1 MTAPDPPPYRPNAA
15 QFWPESRKRAAH
27 RLLYLGMLVFGM
39 GQTMLMAL
47 LPAAGR
53 QIGLNETEIGS
64 VVTASAVCAFLSAP
78 LWGRRSDRWGR
89 KRVIL
94 IGHGAYAVTTTLFAL
109 GMELGLS
116 GALMG
121 WAAYF
126 ALVIP
131 RILFGIFAMAIHPG
145 SGAYIADSSTPAER
159 TNASA
164 MLGAAMNIGTILGPA
179 VGALIAVYDLV
190 APLFLAAAISVGVTV
205 TLAMRLPETERLPA
219 AQVSGRLSV
228 RDPRILPFVIL
239 AFTVFLTAATTNQTA
254 GFFIQDRL
262 LLETRAA
269 AQMVGISLA
278 ASAAASI
285 LAQIFI
291 VRRLRLSP
299 MMLIRI
305 GMPVALAAQV
315 VLILGTN
322 AYVLIA
328 GYALFGG
335 AMGMMTPGV
344 MSGASLAVR
353 PEEQGR
359 LAGLIGAM
367 PPLGFAVGPMLGA
380 MLYQAV
386 PLLVFG
392 FNVALLAA
400 LSLYVFRLQ
409 PHRPA

>member
-1 MTAPDPPPYRPNAA
+1 VSSPEPAPYRPNAA
-15 QFWPESRKRAAH
+15 QSWPDAQKRAAH
-27 RLLYLGMLVFGM
+27 RLLYLGMVVFGM

-47 LPAAGR
+47 LPSAGR
-53 QIGLNETEIGS
+53 QIGLSEIEIGS
-64 VVTASAVCAFLSAP
+64 VVTASAICAFLSAP
-78 LWGRRSDRWGR
+78 MWGRRSDRWGR

-94 IGHGAYAVTTTLFAL
+94 IGHASYAFTTSLFAIGL
-109 GMELGLS
+109 ELGLN
-116 GALMG
+116 GILLG
-121 WAAYF
+121 WAAYA

-131 RILFGIFAMAIHPG
+131 RILFGILSMAIHPG
-145 SGAYIADSSTPAER
+145 SSAYIADSSTTAER

-190 APLFLAAAISVGVTV
+190 APLFLAAAISAGVSV
-205 TLAMRLPETERLPA
+205 FIALKLPETERLPA
-219 AQVSGRLSV
+219 AQVSGRLKV
-228 RDPRILPFVIL
+228 GDPRITPYVIL
-239 AFTVFLTAATTNQTA
+239 AFAVFLVAATTNQTA

-262 LLETRAA
+262 VLETAAA

-291 VRRLRLSP
+291 VRRLRLPP
-299 MMLIRI
+299 MRLIRI
-305 GMPVALAAQV
+305 GLPLALAAQV
-315 VLILGTN
+315 LLVVAGSPSL
-322 AYVLIA
+322 LIA
-328 GYALFGG
+328 GYAVFG
-335 AMGMMTPGV
+335 AALGMLTPGV

-380 MLYQAV
+380 VLYQAL
-386 PLLVFG
+386 PLLVFLV
-392 FNVALLAA
+392 NVLLLAGLA
-400 LSLYVFRLQ
+400 IYVFRLK